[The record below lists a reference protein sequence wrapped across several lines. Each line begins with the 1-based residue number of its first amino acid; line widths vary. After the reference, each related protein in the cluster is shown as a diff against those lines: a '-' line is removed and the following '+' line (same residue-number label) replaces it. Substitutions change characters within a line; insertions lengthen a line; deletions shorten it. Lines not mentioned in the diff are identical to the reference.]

1 MNKGKI
7 LMAEDDTNLA
17 FVVKDNLEI
26 NGFTVT
32 LASDGES
39 ALAEFSKAKYD
50 LCILDVMLPKKDG
63 FTLSEDI
70 RKKDQQVPLLFLTA
84 KGMKEDR
91 IKGFKSGADD
101 YITKPFS
108 IEELLLRIEVFLKRS
123 RTQNLNHSLFEI
135 ASYTFNY
142 HNLSLTRAGKSV
154 SLTQKEADVL
164 RLFCLHK
171 DSLLKREEILNTV
184 WGNDDYFTGRSLDV
198 FITKIRKYL
207 KEDKSIIIQNVHGVG
222 FKMQI
227 NNTIN

>member
-39 ALAEFSKAKYD
+39 ALAEFGKTKYD

-63 FTLSEDI
+63 FTLAEDI
-70 RKKDQQVPLLFLTA
+70 RKKDQQIPLLFLTA

-91 IKGFKSGADD
+91 IRGFKSGADD

-108 IEELLLRIEVFLKRS
+108 IEELLLRIGVFLKRS
-123 RTQNLNHSLFEI
+123 KNPGQKHHIFEI
-135 ASYTFNY
+135 ASYTFDY
-142 HNLSLTRAGKSV
+142 HNFTITRNSKTI
-154 SLTQKEADVL
+154 SLTQKEADIL

-171 DSLLKREEILNTV
+171 GSLLKREEILTTV

-227 NNTIN
+227 NDTIS

>member
-32 LASDGES
+32 LASDGET

-84 KGMKEDR
+84 KAMKEDR

-123 RTQNLNHSLFEI
+123 RTKDLHHHLFEI

-154 SLTQKEADVL
+154 SLTQKEADIL

-171 DSLLKREEILNTV
+171 DSLLKREEILNAV

-207 KEDKSIIIQNVHGVG
+207 KEDKSIVIQNVHGVG

-227 NNTIN
+227 DNIIT

>member
-7 LMAEDDTNLA
+7 LMVEDDTNLA

-32 LASDGES
+32 LASDGET

-84 KGMKEDR
+84 KAMKEDR

-123 RTQNLNHSLFEI
+123 RTQDLNHRLFEI

-227 NNTIN
+227 NETIS